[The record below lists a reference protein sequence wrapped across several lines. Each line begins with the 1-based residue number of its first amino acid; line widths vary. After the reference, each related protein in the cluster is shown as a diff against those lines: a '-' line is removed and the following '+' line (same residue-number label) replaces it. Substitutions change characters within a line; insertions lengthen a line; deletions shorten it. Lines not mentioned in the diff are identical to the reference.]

1 MLNNFVK
8 VEIDI
13 LILKKI
19 IIFVN
24 VKQINLM
31 KTMYQNFMMRKKSV
45 LMNVMDIN

>member
-19 IIFVN
+19 IIFT
-24 VKQINLM
+24 KQMNLM
-31 KTMYQNFMMRKKSV
+31 KTMYQNFMMRKKTV